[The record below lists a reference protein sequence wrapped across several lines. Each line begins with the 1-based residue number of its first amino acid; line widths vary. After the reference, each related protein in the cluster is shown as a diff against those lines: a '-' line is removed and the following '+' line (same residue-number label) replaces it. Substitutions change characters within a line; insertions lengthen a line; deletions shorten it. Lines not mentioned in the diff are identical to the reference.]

1 MLILFLQYVKEK
13 RERRVVLPLD
23 YYLQT
28 WPSGFL
34 ICSGEREGKNTLPS
48 SLRPDGIFLDGRER
62 TRSRLFLLSKSFAP
76 LYPERQSRPNIQGDD
91 MVPTRFL
98 DARTRVRH
106 GLERERQIAE
116 ALKNQVN
123 LTIEESTEYEDKER
137 KIDRW
142 LIRGGKRIELQIKYR
157 ETGKDL
163 LFEVYDK
170 WFGWD
175 DKRNKVGR
183 DMIGDAKEY
192 AVLLQD
198 RQTVVIVPTQKA
210 KKLCKD
216 MESAARFFGFTFT
229 NEGGSTLEYV
239 ANGCRLNL
247 KVQRDPGDGR
257 QKMVAYVPTDYFI
270 SEKQAEVYKVRLP
283 QNWK

>member
-1 MLILFLQYVKEK
+1 MI
-13 RERRVVLPLD
+13 
-23 YYLQT
+23 
-28 WPSGFL
+28 
-34 ICSGEREGKNTLPS
+34 
-48 SLRPDGIFLDGRER
+48 
-62 TRSRLFLLSKSFAP
+62 
-76 LYPERQSRPNIQGDD
+76 
-91 MVPTRFL
+91 PTRFL
-98 DARTRVRH
+98 DPRTRVRH

-116 ALKNQVN
+116 ALKNQTP
-123 LTIEESTEYEDKER
+123 LMIEDASQFEDKER

-142 LIRGGKRIELQIKYR
+142 LIRGNQRIALQIKYR

-175 DKRNKVGR
+175 DQNNKVGR

-198 RQTVVIVPTQKA
+198 KVTVVIVPTQKA
-210 KKLCKD
+210 KKLCRE
-216 MESAARFFGFTFT
+216 MESGARFMGFTT
-229 NEGGSTLEYV
+229 THDGGATLEYI

-257 QKMVAYVPTDYFI
+257 QKMVAYIPAEYFL
-270 SEKQAEVYKVRLP
+270 SEKQAEVYRVRLP
-283 QNWK
+283 KEWR